1 MNSPHASR
9 QETFGRRRLFSAG
22 VAGLA
27 LALALPSAAIASSVA
42 NPSTHQKTTANHHH
56 GGTDPSNVEL
66 FGTVVSVGAGSFVV
80 QDSNG
85 FWRTIV
91 LESTTTYAEGPMKM
105 APAATA
111 TDIADGVMVQVSGT
125 VDANHTSLDAA
136 TVHIQLS
143 VVRGTV
149 QTATASTLVLTVPQS
164 STPAT
169 VDVNPQTV
177 VFTHGGVVTQ
187 ASAAPGTVVEAFGLS
202 QPDGSLLA
210 LYLGVGVGHQGF
222 DHSSDYGFSVPNR
235 GGPNHFRGFGH
246 KH

>member
-1 MNSPHASR
+1 
-9 QETFGRRRLFSAG
+9 
-22 VAGLA
+22 
-27 LALALPSAAIASSVA
+27 
-42 NPSTHQKTTANHHH
+42 
-56 GGTDPSNVEL
+56 VEL
-66 FGTVVSVGAGSFVV
+66 SGTVVSVGAGSFVI
-80 QDSNG
+80 QDGSG

-105 APAATA
+105 TPAPTA
-111 TDIADGVMVQVSGT
+111 SNIADGVMVQVSGT
-125 VDANHTSLDAA
+125 VDANHTSLDA
-136 TVHIQLS
+136 TSVRIELS

-149 QTATASTLVLTVPQS
+149 QTATASTLVLTVPKS

-169 VDVNPQTV
+169 VDVDPQTV
-177 VFTHGGVVTQ
+177 VFTHSGVVSL
-187 ASAAPGTVVEAFGLS
+187 ASAAAGTMVEAFGLP

-222 DHSSDYGFSVPNR
+222 DHSSDYGFFVPNR